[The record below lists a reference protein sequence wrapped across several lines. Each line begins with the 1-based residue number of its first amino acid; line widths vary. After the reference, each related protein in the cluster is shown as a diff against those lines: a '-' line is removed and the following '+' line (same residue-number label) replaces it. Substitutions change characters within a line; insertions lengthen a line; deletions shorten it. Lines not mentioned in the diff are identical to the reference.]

1 MKFSNEMSETV
12 RLNEVVE
19 IPGVIMG
26 ISSLIGEMTWSVT
39 TSPHGCIPAV
49 PLHLWLI
56 VGLIDV
62 VLILMIEGVGL
73 IFSPPA
79 GLTPGHLP
87 T

>member
-49 PLHLWLI
+49 PLHLRLI

-73 IFSPPA
+73 ISPSVA
-79 GLTPGHLP
+79 GQTPGHLP
-87 T
+87 I

>member
-1 MKFSNEMSETV
+1 MKFSNEMSETL

-19 IPGVIMG
+19 IPGVIIG
-26 ISSLIGEMTWSVT
+26 IISLIGEMTWSVT

-73 IFSPPA
+73 ISSPVA
-79 GLTPGHLP
+79 GLTPRHLP
-87 T
+87 S